1 MNNNNDKKMN
11 WNKNNKHQNRIT
23 SKNNWIIWYWK
34 MRRKRSKLRVVKIS
48 KQLKI
53 RKLPL
58 SRTVLKSPR
67 KNLLWKIPTDKML
80 KKLLLKL
87 LIKLF
92 NKNLSPNNS
101 SNKIQLPNKPLYKN
115 NKNSNNQ
122 LKPNNNNSKPQ
133 ERRYKRSSKYK
144 KSKKYK
150 FNHWSPNSLN
160 TLTNKSTTFSPDM
173 SVKFLPHCSIKRPVK
188 WCNIFLL
195 TKMCINWSLI
205 LSPVLLVSSCSKYSL
220 MNLLNGLLKE
230 QLCSHICLI
239 NWLKTTPFM
248 Y

>member
-53 RKLPL
+53 RKLPS
-58 SRTVLKSPR
+58 SRTVLRSLL
-67 KNLLWKIPTDKML
+67 KNRLQKTPLGKLL
-80 KKLLLKL
+80 KKLLLKM

-92 NKNLSPNNS
+92 NKNPNLNNNS
-101 SNKIQLPNKPLYKN
+101 NRSILSLLTIVRLPNKPLCKN
-115 NKNSNNQ
+115 YKNSNNQ
-122 LKPNNNNSKPQ
+122 LKLNKNNSKPQ
-133 ERRYKRSSKYK
+133 KGRYKRSSKYK

-150 FNHWSPNSLN
+150 FNHWSPSSLN

-188 WCNIFLL
+188 YFF
-195 TKMCINWSLI
+195 
-205 LSPVLLVSSCSKYSL
+205 Y
-220 MNLLNGLLKE
+220 
-230 QLCSHICLI
+230 
-239 NWLKTTPFM
+239 
-248 Y
+248 